1 MKSKYNKKQP
11 DYLLSNNVFGNSCC
25 WIIRFIINIFEDIV
39 YSSQDLLPKHSH
51 NREQRTSICNFVLFY
66 LTTVTGQYEYV
77 TISDATLPSN
87 IFLNPEFPLLP
98 ITIRSTSLSSA

>member
-1 MKSKYNKKQP
+1 MIARVSVPFTEGHYYGGEKRSNAGMADNIVSLPEGKTYKEFFIKKEKKYYFR
-11 DYLLSNNVFGNSCC
+11 D
-25 WIIRFIINIFEDIV
+25 V
-39 YSSQDLLPKHSH
+39 Y
-51 NREQRTSICNFVLFY
+51 IY

-77 TISDATLPSN
+77 TMSDATLPSN